1 MKTSA
6 ASASRFPT
14 KRTAAFIVFTAG
26 MLSDRE
32 LFSDAEAF
40 AGPLLD
46 AARRCRETA
55 GEYAWVWQS
64 GAAVGNFCAFLI
76 GCGSVRPVWETAL
89 LVEQ

>member
-1 MKTSA
+1 VKTSA

-40 AGPLLD
+40 AGPLRD
-46 AARRCRETA
+46 AARRCRKTA
-55 GEYAWVWQS
+55 GEYACVWQS
-64 GAAVGNFCAFLI
+64 GKRLATLCLLI
-76 GCGSVRPVWETAL
+76 ECGFVHPVRKTAL
-89 LVEQ
+89 LVEH

>member
-1 MKTSA
+1 MWTGKDGDRVKTSA

-14 KRTAAFIVFTAG
+14 KRTADFIVFTAG

-64 GAAVGNFCAFLI
+64 GAAVGNFAPF
-76 GCGSVRPVWETAL
+76 
-89 LVEQ
+89 